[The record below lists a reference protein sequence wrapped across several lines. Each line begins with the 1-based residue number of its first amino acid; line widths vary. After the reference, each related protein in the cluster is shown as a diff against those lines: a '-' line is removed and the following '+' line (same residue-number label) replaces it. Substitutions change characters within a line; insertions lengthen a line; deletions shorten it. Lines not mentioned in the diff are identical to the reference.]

1 MVLIIGATGY
11 VGRYLSIYLKEQG
24 YDVLA
29 LGRSKK
35 VQEFFKENDV
45 PFQYFDL
52 SDDESFNQLPTEN
65 IEAVIDLSACLAE
78 HETPVE
84 KFFEVNTIGVYKMLE
99 FCRKNGIKKF
109 LLYLRILYLR
119 FHSYFFDF
127 CG

>member
-65 IEAVIDLSACLAE
+65 IEAVIN
-78 HETPVE
+78 
-84 KFFEVNTIGVYKMLE
+84 FFFRHLT
-99 FCRKNGIKKF
+99 
-109 LLYLRILYLR
+109 R
-119 FHSYFFDF
+119 FITTLTRR
-127 CG
+127 